1 MELFQ
6 NGLQI
11 KKMVKHGKMQQKNI
25 TMVLF
30 GNEMNTNLIQLGL
43 LKPLVMKCMTAL
55 YLTTLKKD
63 F

>member
-1 MELFQ
+1 MDLFQ

-11 KKMVKHGKMQQKNI
+11 KKMVKHGMMQQKNI

-30 GNEMNTNLIQLGL
+30 GNEMNTNLIQQSL
-43 LKPLVMKCMTAL
+43 LRPLVMKCMMVL
-55 YLTTLKKD
+55 YLTNLQKS